1 MTVAADAIA
10 KTCSAVTLHFLFL
23 VEAHS
28 LQLQPVPES
37 TLCAFLSYFFLVDHP
52 LRSFA
57 FAVSRFLCLSPSP
70 ARHRCLH
77 QVRYCSLSLAQA
89 LARSGS
95 QFLTRFSVLTRFS
108 FAVSHSLSLA
118 VSHSLSLA
126 VSHSLSLVVCHSL
139 SLAVCHSLS
148 LAVCHSLSLQLC
160 VRLSLSLSLSLSNIS
175 IQDIPCG
182 SKYDVNLPLIIAS
195 TTTEC
200 LCSWAKDLRRDPE
213 RVFRFFLASHVPK
226 KSYLQIISIVK

>member
-1 MTVAADAIA
+1 MIGRGRSGRDR

-37 TLCAFLSYFFLVDHP
+37 TLCAFLSYFFLVDH
-52 LRSFA
+52 FT
-57 FAVSRFLCLSPSP
+57 FAVPCFLCLSPSP
-70 ARHRCLH
+70 ARHHCLH

-89 LARSGS
+89 RCFSLALARC
-95 QFLTRFSVLTRFS
+95 
-108 FAVSHSLSLA
+108 LSLA
-118 VSHSLSLA
+118 LVTALCACLSLSRSHS
-126 VSHSLSLVVCHSL
+126 C
-139 SLAVCHSLS
+139 
-148 LAVCHSLSLQLC
+148 
-160 VRLSLSLSLSLSNIS
+160 SLSLSHIFLIS

-182 SKYDVNLPLIIAS
+182 SKHDVNLPLIIAS

-200 LCSWAKDLRRDPE
+200 LYSWANDLRRDPE
-213 RVFRFFLASHVPK
+213 RFLRFFLASHVSK